1 MREREKE
8 RDRLRHSLEL
18 AKKVQQI
25 LLPKRYPSMSGL
37 VVAGKSIY
45 CDETGGGY
53 HNFIELKDNAA
64 EKLGVAVGD
73 VAGHGI
79 SSALLMST
87 VRSPLR
93 QHLTLP
99 ESISRVTA
107 DVNRQPAGDFA
118 DSGQFITLFYLTVD
132 PTRQVLE

>member
-1 MREREKE
+1 
-8 RDRLRHSLEL
+8 
-18 AKKVQQI
+18 
-25 LLPKRYPSMSGL
+25 MSGL

-53 HNFIELKDNAA
+53 HYFFELKYDAA

-79 SSALLMST
+79 SSALLMAT
-87 VRSPLR
+87 ERSPLR